1 MITMTNAPRL
11 IAWELTAGCNLNCVH
26 CRGASTSSVPA
37 GELTTDE
44 AKHFIDEVVGL
55 GKPILILSGGE
66 PLTRPDVFEIAR
78 YGTDAGLRVVLATNG
93 TLLTP
98 EIVEKLRAAGV
109 QRLSISI
116 DGATAKTHDNFRG
129 MPGAFE
135 RTLAGIE
142 VLRKADFPFQI
153 NTTVSKHNLE
163 EIHKTFELAKELG
176 AVAYHVFFLVPTGR
190 GEESDEVSPEDYERI
205 LHWFYEMQKESKIQL
220 KATCAPH
227 YFRIMRQQAKK
238 EGIEI
243 SVKTHGYEAMT
254 KGCLGGTGFCFVSS
268 VGNVFPCG
276 YLPVLAGNIREQP
289 FSEIWENAEVFKK
302 LRNPDEL
309 KGKCG
314 ICEYKKVCAGCRARA
329 YAATGDYLEEEP
341 YCIYRPRKNSSDQ
354 DD

>member
-1 MITMTNAPRL
+1 MIAMTNAPRL

-37 GELTTDE
+37 GELSTDE
-44 AKHFIDEVVGL
+44 AKHLIDEIAEL

-78 YGTDAGLRVVLATNG
+78 YVTEAGLRVVLATNG

-98 EIVEKLRAAGV
+98 EIVEKLKESGV
-109 QRLSISI
+109 QRLSIII
-116 DGATAKTHDNFRG
+116 DGSTAQTHNEFRG
-129 MPGAFE
+129 MPGAYE

-142 VLRKADFPFQI
+142 ILRKADFPFQI
-153 NTTVSKHNLE
+153 NTTISRRNLE
-163 EIHKTFELAKELG
+163 EIPNTFELAKKLG

-190 GEESDEVSPEDYERI
+190 GEESDEVSPADYERI
-205 LHWFYEMQKESKIQL
+205 LHWFYDMQKESEIQL

-227 YFRIMRQQAKK
+227 YFRVMRQRAKK

-243 SVKTHGYEAMT
+243 SIKTHGYEAMT

-268 VGNVFPCG
+268 IGEVYPCG
-276 YLPVLAGNIREQP
+276 YLPVLAGNIRKQP
-289 FSEIWENAEVFKK
+289 FKEIWEDSEVFRK
-302 LRNPDEL
+302 LRNPEEL

-314 ICEYKKVCAGCRARA
+314 ICEYKRVCAGCRARA

-341 YCIYRPRKNSSDQ
+341 YCVYRPGKNEK
-354 DD
+354 